1 MIIHRYITHVLSKE
15 SDEPIL
21 NDYEGKINPKIDKFL
36 QSTIKKVSKDD
47 LLRKAKFDYNKEN
60 IVKKC
65 CEAIIHDERTFIEN
79 SKEIAAYLFDIMKVN
94 SEMDSCDLV
103 VCLYTAKDQRRIA
116 LIKLDYKASY
126 NHSIEF
132 IDDKFNIQMK
142 LNEEGIS
149 DTNKPKQCALVG
161 VSSLN
166 SEYDLDIL
174 DKDSEKNDDNS
185 KFINEFLEAYKVEDD
200 TYKTRM
206 FILSSKAWLSN
217 AWVKGGCV
225 RDVIKCDRAIEVL
238 EYILLNN
245 SVVDV
250 IDIADKIFNSREDKE
265 LKYNFIESMKNN
277 NLSNFNIDK
286 KIATKMLKNRI
297 LKTNTGIKISAK
309 LEDIRNNLNFI
320 IKENGNGSYDLVVK
334 NVEFAEV
341 N

>member
-1 MIIHRYITHVLSKE
+1 MYYQK
-15 SDEPIL
+15 DQ
-21 NDYEGKINPKIDKFL
+21 IDRFL

-103 VCLYTAKDQRRIA
+103 VCLYTVKDQRRIA

-142 LNEEGIS
+142 LNEEVIS
-149 DTNKPKQCALVG
+149 GTKKPKQCALVG
-161 VSSLN
+161 ISSLN

-174 DKDSEKNDDNS
+174 
-185 KFINEFLEAYKVEDD
+185 
-200 TYKTRM
+200 
-206 FILSSKAWLSN
+206 
-217 AWVKGGCV
+217 
-225 RDVIKCDRAIEVL
+225 
-238 EYILLNN
+238 
-245 SVVDV
+245 
-250 IDIADKIFNSREDKE
+250 DKE